1 MLWFLCCIELIKACI
16 GRCQIAR
23 YAAIVCCFE
32 NVRIFIKLR
41 LYWKVRITNN
51 GEVKQLHNS
60 LTNSCV
66 PLSLRK
72 YQVVAYWKPNVWKF
86 QLEVRL
92 QNVGILCG
100 NYSNREYPFFRLL
113 KIAIQN
119 RSQLRVETI
128 HFHFSSLH
136 SPFHYNHWQLHFHPW
151 WKSCRSIHRRMPLM
165 PSFIANSLWSIISKT
180 EIVSSSL

>member
-1 MLWFLCCIELIKACI
+1 MLWSLCCIELIKTCV

-23 YAAIVCCFE
+23 YAAIVCCFA
-32 NVRIFIKLR
+32 NVRISIKLR

-66 PLSLRK
+66 QLSLRE

-92 QNVGILCG
+92 QNVELLCG
-100 NYSNREYPFFRLL
+100 NYSNLEYPFFRLL
-113 KIAIQN
+113 RIAIQKD
-119 RSQLRVETI
+119 RSFAWRPFIFTSAVY
-128 HFHFSSLH
+128 HSL
-136 SPFHYNHWQLHFHPW
+136 FHYNH
-151 WKSCRSIHRRMPLM
+151 
-165 PSFIANSLWSIISKT
+165 
-180 EIVSSSL
+180 